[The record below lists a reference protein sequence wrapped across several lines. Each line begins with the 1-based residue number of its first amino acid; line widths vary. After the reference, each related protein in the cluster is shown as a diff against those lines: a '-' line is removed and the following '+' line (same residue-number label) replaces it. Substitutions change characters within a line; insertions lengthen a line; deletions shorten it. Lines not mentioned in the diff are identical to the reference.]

1 MRETTYFFLVLLMF
15 AFLLSGCLK
24 EPAYEVPEAWQEPD
38 WSTVNDWLYQLQR
51 AHPDR
56 IGETKF
62 DLVVA
67 SMSIAGGNP
76 KVIEA
81 LKHSP
86 GGEKIVLCYISIGQ
100 AERYRYYW
108 QSEWDTNP
116 PSWLDEPDPDWTDDY
131 WVKYWEP
138 DWQEIIYGSPES
150 YLDQII
156 ELGFD
161 GIYLDRVD
169 TYQYYEARGRE
180 TAAQEMV
187 DFIMTFTD
195 YARQRRP
202 GFGVFPQNAEE
213 LGLMFPDYLA
223 AMTGIGIEDLY
234 YGYPRDHEASPADWT
249 ANREDILRQWV
260 EARNLVLIVDYT
272 SRPEQIE
279 DAYLRARANGFVP
292 YVADR
297 SLGRLRI
304 NDGFEPD

>member
-1 MRETTYFFLVLLMF
+1 MF
-15 AFLLSGCLK
+15 APLLSGCQK
-24 EPAYEVPEAWQEPD
+24 EPTYEVPASLQESD
-38 WSTVNDWLYQLQR
+38 WLTVNDWFYQLQR
-51 AHPDR
+51 ADPDR
-56 IGETKF
+56 IGDTRF
-62 DLVVA
+62 DLVVV
-67 SMSIAGGNP
+67 SIGIAGNNP
-76 KVIEA
+76 VIIQT
-81 LKHSP
+81 LRHSP
-86 GGEKIVLCYISIGQ
+86 GGEKIVLCYLSIGQ

-108 QSEWDTNP
+108 QPEWDESS

-138 DWQEIIYGSPES
+138 GWQEIIYGTPDS

-169 TYQYYEARGRE
+169 TYQYYEKRGRE

-187 DFIMTFTD
+187 DFIMAFTD

-249 ANREDILRQWV
+249 ANRENILRQWV
-260 EARNLVLIVDYT
+260 EAGKLVLTVDYT
-272 SRPEQIE
+272 SKSEQIE
-279 DAYLRARANGFVP
+279 DTYQRGVR
-292 YVADR
+292 
-297 SLGRLRI
+297 RLI
-304 NDGFEPD
+304 VGN